1 MIMKEHIF
9 IEGKKVTESIPLRSL
24 FYGEGLFET
33 FRYKNSLP
41 VLMDSHLD
49 RMDMGARRL
58 KISFPE
64 REYIIELI
72 EDAVLQSQFAD
83 AYVKICLL
91 SSGGLTFYK
100 SAEKSHL
107 LVIVKEYA
115 SPQQSVRLKINSFTR
130 TSGSP
135 LSRIKSLNYLENI
148 LARRE
153 AQDAGYD
160 DALFFNERGE
170 ICECS
175 ASNIFWYKDNTL
187 YTPSVDCGLLP
198 GTTRAQILKLAKVN
212 NLGAS
217 EGAFCLDDVMSAEI
231 AFISNSLIGCTPVSF
246 IEGLSFDIRHKEF
259 KRIKN
264 ELLYSL
270 KWA

>member
-1 MIMKEHIF
+1 MKEYIF

-41 VLMDSHLD
+41 VSIDSHLD
-49 RMDMGARRL
+49 RMDMGASLL
-58 KISFPE
+58 KIPIPE
-64 REYIIELI
+64 RGYLIELI
-72 EDAVLQSQFAD
+72 EDAIMQSQISD

-91 SSGGLTFYK
+91 SGGDSSFYK
-100 SAEKSHL
+100 PAERSQL
-107 LVIVKEYA
+107 LVIIKEYA
-115 SPQQSVRLKINSFTR
+115 SPHQSVRLKINSFTR
-130 TSGSP
+130 ISGSP

-153 AQDAGYD
+153 AQDAGFD
-160 DALFFNERGE
+160 DSLFFNEMGE

-175 ASNIFWYKDNTL
+175 ASNIFWYKGNTL
-187 YTPSVDCGLLP
+187 YTPSFDCGLLP
-198 GTTRAQILKLAKVN
+198 GTTRANILKLAKVN
-212 NLGAS
+212 NLSTS
-217 EGAFCLDDVMSAEI
+217 EGSFFLDDIKCAEI
-231 AFISNSLIGCTPVSF
+231 VFISNSLIGCTPVSSL
-246 IEGLSFDIRHKEF
+246 EGVTFDINQKEF

-270 KWA
+270 KWT

>member
-1 MIMKEHIF
+1 MKEYIF

-33 FRYKNSLP
+33 FRYKNNLP

-49 RMDMGARRL
+49 RMDVGAIRL
-58 KISFPE
+58 KIPFPE
-64 REYIIELI
+64 REYIVKLI
-72 EDAVLQSQFAD
+72 EDAVVQSQIAD

-91 SSGGLTFYK
+91 SGGGSSFYK
-100 SAEKSHL
+100 PAEKSQL

-130 TSGSP
+130 MSGSP

-148 LARRE
+148 LARRG
-153 AQDAGYD
+153 ARDAGFD

-175 ASNIFWYKDNTL
+175 ASNIFWYKDNAL

-198 GTTRAQILKLAKVN
+198 GVTRANILKLAKVN
-212 NLGAS
+212 NLSAS
-217 EGAFCLDDVMSAEI
+217 EGGFFLDDVKSAEI
-231 AFISNSLIGCTPVSF
+231 AFICNSLIGCAPVSF
-246 IEGLSFDIRHKEF
+246 IEGVSFDIRHKEF

-264 ELLYSL
+264 ELFYNL